1 MSEQDVQAY
10 QEFLQIALTLHDPRG
25 LADHLGNVIDGH
37 DDGYLD
43 EVPGAAC
50 QAAR

>member
-1 MSEQDVQAY
+1 MREQGMQAHR
-10 QEFLQIALTLHDPRG
+10 ESRQIATTLHDPRG
-25 LADHLGNVIDGH
+25 SADHLGNVIDGH
-37 DDGYLD
+37 NDGYLD